1 MTDGEWWQ
9 IGRVLSMLYEL
20 SDGDPVKA
28 WTLTLM
34 MCLTKDE
41 GETKLEHLRPIQLLG
56 VLLNFYYGAGVLS
69 VLKSP
74 EGMAK
79 IDPMQKGFIS
89 RRYLD
94 N

>member
-1 MTDGEWWQ
+1 
-9 IGRVLSMLYEL
+9 MLYEL

-28 WTLTLM
+28 WTRTLVL
-34 MCLTKDE
+34 CLPKDE
-41 GETKLEHLRPIQLLG
+41 GETKLERLRPIQLLD

-79 IDPMQKGFIS
+79 INPMQKGFIS
-89 RRYLD
+89 G
-94 N
+94 